1 MKQQKKQTKK
11 EQLEREDAIKEKLKE
26 THKYISLLN
35 KFKDKNVRNDFLNE
49 IGGACVILINFFY
62 NFFFIIN

>member
-11 EQLEREDAIKEKLKE
+11 EQLEREDAIKEKIKE

-35 KFKDKNVRNDFLNE
+35 SFKEINVRNDFLNE
-49 IGGACVILINFFY
+49 IGGACVILKFY
-62 NFFFIIN
+62 TI